1 MILRLLPTYFFSLE
15 YLYLYLIVLFLYES
29 KNQLPPTL
37 AMICIFLIG
46 NLILFYSLNKSKVSR
61 VSSYFAAIFCG
72 VVGYN
77 LGLNSVTSILCAS
90 FIFFRIEAFLKD
102 TSLWNEE
109 RNKLQIIFYFTSLF
123 VLFFAWPSHYEYKS
137 FVYGL
142 IIMFTILFSL
152 GRYFQQAVITQSIK
166 NSRGMFGSI
175 LIAAI
180 LTGIF
185 TLVVPLFKWGIF
197 KVLDGLFKVVGFVA
211 SPIFNFADHKN
222 FKVEKIKLNRHPVK
236 NQIPQNP
243 KNQHF
248 ILESVPTWVWLAI
261 LIIVLIAIWFVI
273 RKLKFIRIEN
283 QSFQQDIGIEY
294 ETIPESMRIKR
305 RLFKANAPTDQIR
318 KLIFQLQKFASKHKM
333 GRHNGETLNEW
344 FKRIQ
349 ISNEDELINAYNS
362 VRYGKAELKDI
373 EKYEEQVKRIKEM
386 IRNRDKEQD

>member
-305 RLFKANAPTDQIR
+305 RLFKANAPTDHIR
-318 KLIFQLQKFASKHKM
+318 KLIFQLQKYASKHKM

-386 IRNRDKEQD
+386 IRNRDKEQR

>member
-15 YLYLYLIVLFLYES
+15 CLYLYLIVLFLYES
-29 KNQLPPTL
+29 KNQLPPSL

-61 VSSYFAAIFCG
+61 VSSYLAAVFCG

-77 LGLNSVTSILCAS
+77 LGLNSVTSILCAA

-109 RNKLQIIFYFTSLF
+109 RNKLQIVFYFTSLF
-123 VLFFAWPSHYEYKS
+123 ILFFGWSFHYEYKS

-152 GRYFQQAVITQSIK
+152 GRYFQQAVNTQSIK

-175 LIAAI
+175 LIAAT

-185 TLVVPLFKWGIF
+185 TLVVPLFKWSIF

-222 FKVEKIKLNRHPVK
+222 FKVEKIKLNRHPLK
-236 NQIPQNP
+236 NRIPQNP

-273 RKLKFIRIEN
+273 RRLKSIRIEN
-283 QSFQQDIGIEY
+283 QSFQQEIGIEY
-294 ETIPESMRIKR
+294 ESIPESMRIKR

-318 KLIFQLQKFASKHKM
+318 KLIFQLQKYASKHKM

-386 IRNRDKEQD
+386 IRNRDKEQG